1 MTGKGRPLLALG
13 APEIGQRF
21 KQKPSI
27 PPSVRGPGAFRQGER
42 LTPKFREL
50 VDAFNGRRAQLL
62 LESSEEVDPE
72 LVLVFDLAGTI
83 ADFRN
88 AVNQIEGLE
97 FLTELLDEETDADDD
112 FHLMRKTEG
121 RVDGKVGRS
130 LQLVMSNAK
139 AATQLVKLF
148 DAWVANPK
156 MTFQRGLTKFRTAF
170 EQLRAIRRWGPEDR
184 ILETGLLEN
193 WKEHLELVGQY
204 YSPVQVEVELWYR
217 RNARDR
223 QQAESHL
230 TSVILQSG
238 GTVKSRS
245 EIAGINYHALLVE
258 LPIQQVSAVL
268 ERGADAISILTA
280 DEVMFVGPCT
290 PMNVTAPGEHEFLAS
305 AAPVHSEKV
314 QGLPRIALLDG
325 LPFGNHDSLADRLVI
340 DDPDGL
346 GEDYAAG
353 SRFHGTAMASLIIH
367 GDLSAPF
374 KPLDRRLYVRPIM
387 RPHEFV
393 PGVEHVLDNELF
405 PDLLHRAIV
414 RIVGGSG
421 GQEPEAP
428 SVRII
433 NLSIGVESRAFVRKM
448 SPLGR
453 LLDWLALEK
462 NLLFIV
468 SAGNHSRPI
477 TIPAAEALS
486 SDTARIAALKKARS
500 TSRQRGIL
508 PPGDALNAITVGAIH
523 SDESGEVMLPDG
535 VWDLVGAGMPAHY
548 SAVGPGVG
556 RSIKPD
562 IYHAGGRVLYSRPV
576 ISPGDNEVQLQPLNA
591 PAYPPGTKVA
601 APGRSG
607 TTNAMAFT
615 HGTSNA
621 TALVTREASRIF
633 DVLEAGADFG
643 DPSFPAALYHPV
655 LTKALLVHSS
665 EWGERATRLQ
675 QLLGMDP
682 QQSRRELS
690 TLLGYGAINPSR
702 LGNAATNRAVLIA
715 GGSIE
720 REQRHT
726 YQIPL
731 PQSLRSRPE
740 WHRITV
746 TLAYMAPTSGQL
758 NRYRGTN
765 LYFETPDK
773 SITAGTRTEAE
784 FRNVRRG
791 SCQHEI
797 FEGTK
802 SMIFGT
808 DENLP
813 IDIACMKD
821 GSTLKKG
828 TSIRYGLVVSVETR
842 VETSTVVHDEVRA
855 RLKAIVQAQTRQRV
869 HG

>member
-1 MTGKGRPLLALG
+1 
-13 APEIGQRF
+13 
-21 KQKPSI
+21 
-27 PPSVRGPGAFRQGER
+27 
-42 LTPKFREL
+42 
-50 VDAFNGRRAQLL
+50 
-62 LESSEEVDPE
+62 
-72 LVLVFDLAGTI
+72 
-83 ADFRN
+83 
-88 AVNQIEGLE
+88 
-97 FLTELLDEETDADDD
+97 
-112 FHLMRKTEG
+112 
-121 RVDGKVGRS
+121 
-130 LQLVMSNAK
+130 
-139 AATQLVKLF
+139 
-148 DAWVANPK
+148 
-156 MTFQRGLTKFRTAF
+156 
-170 EQLRAIRRWGPEDR
+170 
-184 ILETGLLEN
+184 
-193 WKEHLELVGQY
+193 
-204 YSPVQVEVELWYR
+204 
-217 RNARDR
+217 
-223 QQAESHL
+223 
-230 TSVILQSG
+230 
-238 GTVKSRS
+238 
-245 EIAGINYHALLVE
+245 
-258 LPIQQVSAVL
+258 
-268 ERGADAISILTA
+268 
-280 DEVMFVGPCT
+280 
-290 PMNVTAPGEHEFLAS
+290 
-305 AAPVHSEKV
+305 
-314 QGLPRIALLDG
+314 
-325 LPFGNHDSLADRLVI
+325 
-340 DDPDGL
+340 
-346 GEDYAAG
+346 
-353 SRFHGTAMASLIIH
+353 
-367 GDLSAPF
+367 
-374 KPLDRRLYVRPIM
+374 M

-414 RIVGGSG
+414 RIVGDSG

-486 SDTARIAALKKARS
+486 SDTARIAALKTARS

-562 IYHAGGRVLYSRPV
+562 IYHAGGRVLYSRPI
-576 ISPGDNEVQLQPLNA
+576 ISPGENEVQLHPLIT

-607 TTNAMAFT
+607 ATNAMAFT

-633 DVLEAGADFG
+633 DVLEAGADIG

-675 QLLGMDP
+675 QLLSMDP

-765 LYFETPDK
+765 LHFETPDK

-784 FRNVRRG
+784 YRNARRG

-842 VETSTVVHDEVRA
+842 METSTVIHDEVRA
-855 RLKAIVQAQTRQRV
+855 RLKAMVQAQSRQRV
-869 HG
+869 HS